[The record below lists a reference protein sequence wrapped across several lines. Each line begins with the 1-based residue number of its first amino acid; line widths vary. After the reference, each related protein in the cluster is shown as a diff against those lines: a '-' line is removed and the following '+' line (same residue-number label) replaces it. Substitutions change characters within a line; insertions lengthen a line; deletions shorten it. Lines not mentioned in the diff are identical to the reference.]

1 MNIKLIV
8 LTGIVLFSIDYIF
21 ITSYFGDQYNI
32 LIKNIQKSK
41 MEVNI
46 FSAIIAYA
54 FLIGIIYYFIIKDRR
69 SVVDAAILGSLT
81 YGIYAW
87 TIYALLKNW
96 SLKIAVIDTIWG
108 GLLFGLTT
116 LSLQYIEGVYLK
128 K

>member
-87 TIYALLKNW
+87 TIYALLKSW

>member
-1 MNIKLIV
+1 MNIKLIG
-8 LTGIVLFSIDYIF
+8 LTGVILFIIDYIF
-21 ITSYFGDQYNI
+21 ITSYFGGEYHV
-32 LIKNIQKSK
+32 LIKSIQKSK

-54 FLIGIIYYFIIKDRR
+54 FLIGELYYFIIKDRR

-96 SLKIAVIDTIWG
+96 TLKVAVIDTIWG
-108 GLLFGLTT
+108 GVLFGLTT
-116 LSLQYIEGVYLK
+116 LALQYIEGVFLK
-128 K
+128 R